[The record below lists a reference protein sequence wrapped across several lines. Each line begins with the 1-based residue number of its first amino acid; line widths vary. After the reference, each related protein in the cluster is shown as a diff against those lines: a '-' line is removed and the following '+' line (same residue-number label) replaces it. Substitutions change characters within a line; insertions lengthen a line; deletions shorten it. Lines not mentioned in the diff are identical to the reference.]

1 MSLIDIDIPF
11 NSGSVGSI
19 TESDLHNNDG
29 QGYCWVGGNNNN
41 KFISVRL
48 QSNPYFAHFHV
59 FEADDIKA
67 SAPVLTDLGGRTESL
82 ELDTTQHDH
91 PIKMVRVNSTTA
103 YMRLFTSGQ
112 ASKHLVLEID
122 ESDNSVVVTD
132 VTPDNT
138 DYQGGMTNNT
148 GYNHK
153 QARAMY
159 EEFMYPLKDNSI
171 VMFVRNYHA
180 TGYFFLQVDWD
191 PATKTTDQKIVL
203 HGGGHDQSG
212 LREVSNLSGV
222 NLTVCTDGT
231 GSTGG
236 MNTGANLIGTHSST
250 DDMHSN
256 TYPYGLD
263 SSVMNQRHSAW
274 IQTCESRDG
283 NSIHFAL
290 IGMRGSRTNSAM
302 TSMTDDMDQCYYVVT
317 YKKDVNDWN
326 ITSRT
331 TVTNTGTNIS
341 SNRGACW
348 LPLNTVAS
356 STLSSNAQVATQ
368 DHALTWLSIGAHEM
382 QVCGQE
388 TGGRLS
394 IVDSSKLST
403 ESNATLPN
411 SNSQSLQT
419 FWLNDDHFMV
429 IWIPHGAYSTGL
441 MNNQTNN
448 YAYSINYS
456 IIKYIDENM
465 VEVVSH
471 GPITG
476 KNDSP
481 DMSFADFMV
490 FTKMDEFTF
499 FSDKFARPITISAPE

>member
-1 MSLIDIDIPF
+1 MSLIDINIPF

-19 TESDLHNNDG
+19 SEAALHTNDG

-48 QSNPYFAHFHV
+48 QSTPYFAHFHV

-67 SAPVLTDLGGRTESL
+67 SAPVLTDLGGRTQSL
-82 ELDTTQHDH
+82 ELDYAQHTH

-103 YMRLFTSGQ
+103 YMRLFKSGQ
-112 ASKHLVLEID
+112 SSKHLVLEID
-122 ESDNSVVVTD
+122 ESDNSIVVTD

-138 DYQGGMTNNT
+138 DYQGGLTTPT
-148 GYNHK
+148 GHAHK
-153 QARAMY
+153 QGRAMY

-171 VMFVRNYHA
+171 VMFVRNYHD

-203 HGGGHDQSG
+203 HGGGHGDSG
-212 LREVSNLSGV
+212 LREVPNLTGV
-222 NLTVCTDGT
+222 NLTVCLNGT

-236 MNTGANLIGTHSST
+236 MNTGANLIGTHSNAN
-250 DDMHSN
+250 DMHNGS
-256 TYPYGLD
+256 YPYDVNTSILNHRNT
-263 SSVMNQRHSAW
+263 SW
-274 IQTCESRDG
+274 IQACESRDG
-283 NSIHFAL
+283 NSIHFAW
-290 IGMRGSRTNSAM
+290 IGMRRSRTQNVINTMS
-302 TSMTDDMDQCYYVVT
+302 DDMDDCHYVVT

-331 TVTNTGTNIS
+331 TETYTGHGIS

-356 STLSSNAQVATQ
+356 STLSSNAGVATQ
-368 DHALTWLSIGAHEM
+368 DHALTWLAIGAHEM

-394 IVDSSKLST
+394 IVDNSKLST
-403 ESNATLPN
+403 ESGAYAPN

-429 IWIPHGAYSTGL
+429 IWIPSGVYSSYL
-441 MNNQTNN
+441 LDNQTNSSA
-448 YAYSINYS
+448 YATHYS

-471 GPITG
+471 GPVTA
-476 KNDSP
+476 KTDSP
-481 DMSFADFMV
+481 DMSFADYML
-490 FTKMDEFTF
+490 FTKMDEFTL